1 MSASKKQRLL
11 SPFVRAELSSS
22 GVLEDTE
29 TLPSSSSSSTSEEMA
44 TNLHHDISTR
54 KFLPRW
60 KYLFPWVEVE
70 DDECSE
76 EFIEKLY
83 CRECRAAGLKNDFAL
98 RKVRPAKG
106 WKKEYLRRHADS
118 SDHSRIAPQ
127 VTAIAK
133 TASSMFKA
141 PKTSAS
147 ERETLGL
154 LINIHFLATNGLS
167 MNKGA
172 PLHSLVDFH
181 ILFHDKEP
189 VIIEDDLEEVSS
201 LSTTA
206 STWLSKTHRST
217 YSTWEFVHALN
228 AVTESEDVAKL
239 QKARYFSLLLD
250 ESNDISCAKNL
261 MVYCQFLDREN
272 NKKELKFMKLLALKE
287 CDPDSI
293 FKSVAEYFHEIDVS
307 MDKMIMFT
315 SDGASVMLGCSNGV
329 QAKLKSV
336 VPHLM
341 EFHCVAHREALSVS
355 QAYQI
360 QKLFDIRW
368 LSRLQAVRAV
378 VRSYEVLVTYFED
391 QSNKDTTAD
400 GIAKRLK
407 KYRFVVSLHFL
418 CDILST
424 LGQLNK
430 TFQIPTYHPCDAHR
444 KVTEVIKAL
453 KNRYLQ
459 KDIRWGPYTT
469 ECIEGIAH
477 HTIQVEET
485 ELQKQMEEKKRL
497 ETDVAKFVQAIV
509 NNLTARFPSS
519 DIIQAARIFDP
530 AAVPG
535 SDTDCAAY
543 GERDLLLLTSQ
554 YSSFVDHNLC
564 SLEWDTLKHC
574 MKISYARY
582 SLREFMLKL
591 ATDVT
596 LIMHYPSLSKLAE
609 IVLIYPSSTS
619 EVERGFSYQNATKT
633 KFRNRLSVCHLD
645 QLLRLRLNAS
655 KPTEFPFHEA
665 YKKWVETKHRRYVI
679 PLPEKQNIDLDD
691 SDSSDSE

>member
-1 MSASKKQRLL
+1 
-11 SPFVRAELSSS
+11 
-22 GVLEDTE
+22 
-29 TLPSSSSSSTSEEMA
+29 
-44 TNLHHDISTR
+44 
-54 KFLPRW
+54 
-60 KYLFPWVEVE
+60 
-70 DDECSE
+70 
-76 EFIEKLY
+76 
-83 CRECRAAGLKNDFAL
+83 
-98 RKVRPAKG
+98 
-106 WKKEYLRRHADS
+106 
-118 SDHSRIAPQ
+118 
-127 VTAIAK
+127 
-133 TASSMFKA
+133 
-141 PKTSAS
+141 
-147 ERETLGL
+147 
-154 LINIHFLATNGLS
+154 
-167 MNKGA
+167 
-172 PLHSLVDFH
+172 
-181 ILFHDKEP
+181 
-189 VIIEDDLEEVSS
+189 
-201 LSTTA
+201 
-206 STWLSKTHRST
+206 
-217 YSTWEFVHALN
+217 
-228 AVTESEDVAKL
+228 
-239 QKARYFSLLLD
+239 
-250 ESNDISCAKNL
+250 

-272 NKKELKFMKLLALKE
+272 NKKELKFMKSLALKE
-287 CDPDSI
+287 CDADSI
-293 FKSVAEYFHEIDVS
+293 FKSVAEYFHKIDVS

-336 VPHLM
+336 MPHLM

-355 QAYQI
+355 QAYQSVEYFIQIESMLRAIYSYFSHSSVRTERLKLVFSVLNKKFVRI

-368 LSRLQAVRAV
+368 LSRFQAVRAV

-391 QSNKDTTAD
+391 QSNKDITAD

-407 KYRFVVSLHFL
+407 KYRFVVLLHFL

-564 SLEWDTLKHC
+564 SLE
-574 MKISYARY
+574 
-582 SLREFMLKL
+582 
-591 ATDVT
+591 
-596 LIMHYPSLSKLAE
+596 
-609 IVLIYPSSTS
+609 
-619 EVERGFSYQNATKT
+619 
-633 KFRNRLSVCHLD
+633 
-645 QLLRLRLNAS
+645 
-655 KPTEFPFHEA
+655 
-665 YKKWVETKHRRYVI
+665 
-679 PLPEKQNIDLDD
+679 
-691 SDSSDSE
+691 

>member
-1 MSASKKQRLL
+1 M
-11 SPFVRAELSSS
+11 
-22 GVLEDTE
+22 
-29 TLPSSSSSSTSEEMA
+29 
-44 TNLHHDISTR
+44 I
-54 KFLPRW
+54 W
-60 KYLFPWVEVE
+60 KRYHLYL
-70 DDECSE
+70 
-76 EFIEKLY
+76 Y
-83 CRECRAAGLKNDFAL
+83 
-98 RKVRPAKG
+98 
-106 WKKEYLRRHADS
+106 
-118 SDHSRIAPQ
+118 
-127 VTAIAK
+127 
-133 TASSMFKA
+133 
-141 PKTSAS
+141 
-147 ERETLGL
+147 
-154 LINIHFLATNGLS
+154 
-167 MNKGA
+167 
-172 PLHSLVDFH
+172 
-181 ILFHDKEP
+181 
-189 VIIEDDLEEVSS
+189 
-201 LSTTA
+201 TTA

-261 MVYCQFLDREN
+261 MVYCQFL
-272 NKKELKFMKLLALKE
+272 KLLALKE
-287 CDPDSI
+287 CDADSI

-355 QAYQI
+355 QAYQSVEYFIQIESMLRAIYSYFSHSSVRTERLKLVFSVLNKKFVRI

-391 QSNKDTTAD
+391 QSNKDITAD

-477 HTIQVEET
+477 HAIQVEET

-543 GERDLLLLTSQ
+543 GESDLLLLTSQ

-655 KPTEFPFHEA
+655 EPAEFPFHEA
-665 YKKWVETKHRRYVI
+665 YKKWVETKHRCYVI

-691 SDSSDSE
+691 SDSE